1 MLSNTDL
8 DKVKEKARALLY
20 LDLRIMANG
29 LFVQH
34 PYFSSTICVVKE
46 SGETLKL
53 DLNNESDLKKA
64 RRNIEKTIAEV
75 KDYNRFL
82 MLIRSPYLPVFFSLT
97 ERYLSIKDFSEFLA
111 SMWTYI
117 EFPNADP
124 NVSVREFISLFR
136 KADRSFLMEIEDRK
150 VWNSLPDKVIVY
162 RGVNGQGRVK
172 SLSWSL
178 SEEKA
183 RWFANRW
190 HGNGKVYTAT
200 IAKADIFAYF
210 SNRGEDE
217 VVLDCNKLC
226 NICEV

>member
-8 DKVKEKARALLY
+8 DKVKEKARVLLY

-46 SGETLKL
+46 SGKILKL
-53 DLNNESDLKKA
+53 DLNNESDLRKA

-75 KDYNRFL
+75 NDYNRFL
-82 MLIRSPYLPVFFSLT
+82 MLIRQPYLPVFFSLT
-97 ERYLSIKDFSEFLA
+97 EQYLSIKDFSEFLA
-111 SMWTYI
+111 YMWTYV

-136 KADRSFLMEIEDRK
+136 KADRSFLMGTKDKE
-150 VWNSLPDKVIVY
+150 VWNSLPDTVVVF

-178 SEEKA
+178 SEEQA

-190 HGNGKVYTAT
+190 NGNGKVYTAT

-210 SNRGEDE
+210 SNRGEAE
-217 VVLDCNKLC
+217 IVLDCNKLC

>member
-34 PYFSSTICVVKE
+34 PYFSSTICAVKE
-46 SGETLKL
+46 RGKTLKL
-53 DLNNESDLKKA
+53 DLNNENELRKA
-64 RRNIEKTIAEV
+64 RHNIEKTIAEV

-82 MLIRSPYLPVFFSLT
+82 MLIRPQYLPAFFSLT

-111 SMWTYI
+111 SMWTYV

-136 KADRSFLMEIEDRK
+136 KADRSFLMGTKDREA
-150 VWNSLPDKVIVY
+150 WSSLPDKVIVF

-190 HGNGKVYTAT
+190 NGTGKVYTAT

-217 VVLDCNKLC
+217 VFLDCNKLC
-226 NICEV
+226 NICKV